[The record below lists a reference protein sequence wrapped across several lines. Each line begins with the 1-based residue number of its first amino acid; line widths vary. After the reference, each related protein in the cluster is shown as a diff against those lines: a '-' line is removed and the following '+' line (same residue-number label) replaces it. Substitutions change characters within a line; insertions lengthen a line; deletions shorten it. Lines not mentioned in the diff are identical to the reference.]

1 MLETDAG
8 YTIMAADI
16 TSAMKYHPMAGFSVS
31 LSGDNA
37 GALRGY
43 WEKLSTSGTTTM
55 PMQKQIRGR
64 RVRHVRRQVRRLVA
78 GRHQPAAGLAAHPG
92 ARPPHLAR
100 RRRGSAGSAGDR
112 HNAGQ
117 TPTSGDCAVL
127 PHLRAR
133 ATGRAPRFAAR
144 PRTAICAPRL
154 SHGRKTTEDGSK
166 EHRSALRAAVYRGDE
181 PAVVL
186 QLAGDGRSLPGSAT
200 REGNRCVA
208 RGPGVRG
215 GTAVIGVPAGESAC
229 AEPEAEAG

>member
-1 MLETDAG
+1 MHGMLETDAD

-16 TSAMKYHPMAGFSVS
+16 TSAMKHHPMAGFSVS

-55 PMQKQIRGR
+55 LMQKQIRGDEFGMC
-64 RVRHVRRQVRRLVA
+64 VEVRRLVA

-100 RRRGSAGSAGDR
+100 RRRGSAGRAGDR

-117 TPTSGDCAVL
+117 TPTSGVL
-127 PHLRAR
+127 RRPPAPSRPGHRSPRPALRHARAR
-133 ATGRAPRFAAR
+133 QFAR
-144 PRTAICAPRL
+144 PGSVMDVRL
-154 SHGRKTTEDGSK
+154 RKMDTE
-166 EHRSALRAAVYRGDE
+166 EQRSALRAAVYRGDG
-181 PAVVL
+181 PAVVF
-186 QLAGDGRSLPGSAT
+186 QLAGVGRSLPGSAT

-208 RGPGVRG
+208 RGLGVRG
-215 GTAVIGVPAGESAC
+215 GTAVIGVPAGERAC
-229 AEPEAEAG
+229 A